1 MIIEIVYLFFNEKC
15 IFFNEN
21 DVILSF
27 ICWGALFHESLT
39 GHNGL
44 LAFSKS

>member
-1 MIIEIVYLFFNEKC
+1 MY
-15 IFFNEN
+15 FFNEN
-21 DVILSF
+21 DVILSS